1 MAATLFEERAG
12 PVTQIFY
19 LSIPVEHQLQDAT
32 SGAGRKWAE
41 ALDLVAESPGF
52 LRLYWGRQVEEHK
65 KVQLHIVSPTS
76 TSGGGGEA
84 PLGHDRIYFSQPET
98 DSRPVRETLEQN
110 EDFLESPLYL
120 DDVLP
125 LIKSI
130 LTPPHPVHPTIP
142 DIQIWHVHLGQQ
154 LTTTATAAGLPT
166 FGGTPSSSSS
176 STSSSSLLGYPISTA
191 LYGGDDD
198 ATWVEGEWLLWADAM
213 RRVKGC
219 KTIAGGKLIK
229 KSVAAALKSD
239 GGGYLIYVGWETLQ
253 HDDEYHGTPSFKEQ
267 VMVLSSGGKGF
278 KEYGHVVFQGVQGE
292 E

>member
-1 MAATLFEERAG
+1 MAATTLFEERTG

-65 KVQLHIVSPTS
+65 K
-76 TSGGGGEA
+76 
-84 PLGHDRIYFSQPET
+84 
-98 DSRPVRETLEQN
+98 VRETLEQN

-166 FGGTPSSSSS
+166 FGSSS

-191 LYGGDDD
+191 LYGGGDDD
-198 ATWVEGEWLLWADAM
+198 TTWVEGEWLLWADAM

-229 KSVAAALKSD
+229 KSVTAALKSD

-278 KEYGHVVFQGVQGE
+278 KEYGHVVFQGFKERSNGTNGVLA
-292 E
+292 